1 MKLPNFGKEKN
12 DPADLQMKAIRNKKI
27 SELSAGEK
35 LIKYGFKAGKNK
47 KGEWKP
53 DQETAEIVQHREVPT
68 DFPNSHKR
76 MHLALEFPALNVES
90 IYYWFVK
97 FYKEMQGCEKLI
109 KVTDNL
115 STSVASSMFGNIQ
128 SRISAQQNQASQYL
142 KGISEMVKGLFQ
154 IVREIRVI
162 DDRLTYYKDSEQENH
177 ELARSSE
184 IVLKGFWIDQVEGG
198 SKNPTSVY
206 GMAQQVGFTILPDL
220 FFSFKPTK
228 KNKIEEE
235 VNKLKF
241 NRKIKEILMRKLR
254 QYYEWKER
262 TGGELKQRRMFEI
275 KYLRQHHD
283 TIRLYIS
290 WIKPYLRNIKRLQLH
305 EKTMDTA
312 SIIHSFETNMVEI
325 ETLYARGGFG
335 KVSLNADKKSELY
348 GVILWHVNYRVKPE
362 LAFHSYEYQNKGPI
376 HVGRADIV
384 VRAYS
389 WSEKQ
394 IQDYVDYRKAEEIEL
409 LGAIDESI
417 QAALD
422 TLGDELMKY
431 LKEAGE
437 KFPGDKSKEK
447 PVVNSQ
453 GFMEPFIGVFGGLK
467 DSFGAMMPGKKDKG
481 PKPAKEK
488 DTFKGEKVEKAA
500 AKFAKAAVFEGIY
513 RYKQAV
519 GCTYW

>member
-1 MKLPNFGKEKN
+1 MKLPAIGKEKV
-12 DPADLQMKAIRNKKI
+12 DPADLQLKNINKKKI
-27 SELSAGEK
+27 TELSEAEK
-35 LIKYGFKAGKNK
+35 LIKFGFRGGKTK
-47 KGEWKP
+47 KGEWKA
-53 DQETAEIVQHREVPT
+53 DQESDEIVQHRVVPT
-68 DFPNSHKR
+68 DFPSPLLR
-76 MHLALEFPALNVES
+76 QHLALEFPELNIEQ
-90 IYYWFVK
+90 IYYWYVK
-97 FYKEMQGCEKLI
+97 FYKEMQGCEKVVKI
-109 KVTDNL
+109 TDNM
-115 STSVASSMFGNIQ
+115 STSVASSLFGNIQ

-162 DDRLTYYKDSEQENH
+162 DDRLSYYKDSEQENKD
-177 ELARSSE
+177 LARSSE

-220 FFSFKPTK
+220 FFSFRPTS
-228 KNKIEEE
+228 KNKIEDE
-235 VNKLKF
+235 VDKLKF

-262 TGGELKQRRMFEI
+262 TKKELEQRRMFEI

-283 TIRLYIS
+283 TIRLYVS

-305 EKTMDTA
+305 EKAMDSA
-312 SIIHSFETNMVEI
+312 AVIHSFETNLLEI
-325 ETLYARGGFG
+325 ETLYCRGGFG
-335 KVSLNADKKSELY
+335 KAPLNAEKKSEVY
-348 GVILWHVNYRVKPE
+348 GCISWHVTYRVKPE
-362 LAFHSYEYQNKGPI
+362 LSFHSYEYQNKGPI

-384 VRAYS
+384 FRAYA
-389 WSEKQ
+389 WTEKQ
-394 IQDYVDYRKAEEIEL
+394 IQDYIDYRKAEEIEL

-422 TLGDELMKY
+422 SLGDELMKY

-437 KFPGDKSKEK
+437 KFKDGAEEEK
-447 PVVNSQ
+447 PAVVNQ
-453 GFMEPFIGVFGGLK
+453 GFLEPFMGVFGGLK
-467 DSFGAMMPGKKDKG
+467 DSFGALIPSKKEKG

-488 DTFKGEKVEKAA
+488 DLFKGGKVRTAA
-500 AKFAKAAVFEGIY
+500 GKFAKEAVYEGFQ
-513 RYKQAV
+513 RYKQSI